1 MILRPCLRGTPPA
14 NHLACHRPRAGRR
27 PVRALVR
34 RSGTAKSPAD
44 APDGTILTLVQVDY
58 GKTNTLWEGTRFEK
72 MFRRFIPAKGI
83 NLPGIRIQPPN
94 ATETLIH
101 SNDTLVFWILHTG
114 TKKWNTAPMY
124 QRAIAFDENGNE
136 LENLAGAMGLISG
149 TNVYSRWEIQ
159 AFPRNG
165 KNRWIAYF
173 GRYRGGHAAASGG
186 VCNEKSHAWSPQ
198 GLEDNPAAADQQSG
212 ICGVRNDR
220 S

>member
-1 MILRPCLRGTPPA
+1 
-14 NHLACHRPRAGRR
+14 
-27 PVRALVR
+27 
-34 RSGTAKSPAD
+34 
-44 APDGTILTLVQVDY
+44 
-58 GKTNTLWEGTRFEK
+58 

-165 KNRWIAYF
+165 KTVGLRI
-173 GRYRGGHAAASGG
+173 
-186 VCNEKSHAWSPQ
+186 
-198 GLEDNPAAADQQSG
+198 LEDTGADTRRPVAEFVTKNPTPVPTRTGRQPR
-212 ICGVRNDR
+212 CR
-220 S
+220 